1 MYGQNTRRHSL
12 DCENQGTQGIGSAA
26 KPARLKQYGVDAT
39 AAEEHGPRYDFV
51 FVDQTG
57 FEQPA
62 PKNFAALA
70 ASFSNDKG

>member
-12 DCENQGTQGIGSAA
+12 DCGNQGTQGIGSAA
-26 KPARLKQYGVDAT
+26 KPARLKQYGAGAT

-57 FEQPA
+57 FDKHQPN
-62 PKNFAALA
+62 NFSALA